1 MGVDP
6 ESRFEEIYGSSYG
19 PLLGYALRRCSDPDD
34 AADVVAETFMV
45 AWRRMEE
52 VPEGDEARLWLFGVA
67 RNVLANQR
75 RGERRHEQ
83 RTAALRAQLAASPLV
98 AEPPREDL
106 SQLGRVFRALSEDD
120 RELLALVA
128 WERLDPGQIAKVLG
142 ISRNAVR
149 VRLYRA
155 RKRFARGLA
164 QAGIE
169 YSRAVAMEGSSL

>member
-45 AWRRMEE
+45 AWRRIEE
-52 VPEGDEARLWLFGVA
+52 VPKGDEARLWLFGVA

-83 RTAALRAQLAASPLV
+83 RTAALRAQLAATPLV
-98 AEPPREDL
+98 AEPPGEDL

-120 RELLALVA
+120 KELLALVA
-128 WERLDPGQIAKVLG
+128 WERLDPGQIARVLG
-142 ISRNAVR
+142 ISRNATR

-164 QAGIE
+164 EAGIDC
-169 YSRAVAMEGSSL
+169 SRAVAMEGSNL

>member
-6 ESRFEEIYGSSYG
+6 ESRFEAIYEAAY
-19 PLLGYALRRCSDPDD
+19 PQLLGYALRRCPDPDD

-45 AWRRMEE
+45 AWRRMEQ

-83 RTAALRAQLAASPLV
+83 RTAALREQLAASPLV
-98 AEPPREDL
+98 VELPGDDL
-106 SQLGRVFRALSEDD
+106 SQMGKVFRTLSEDD

-128 WERLDPGQIAKVLG
+128 WERLDPGQIAKILG

-149 VRLYRA
+149 VRLFRA

-164 QAGIE
+164 EAGVE
-169 YSRAVAMEGSSL
+169 YSNAVAIEGSSL

>member
-1 MGVDP
+1 MGDDP
-6 ESRFEEIYGSSYG
+6 EGRFEEIYASSYR
-19 PLLGYALRRCSDPDD
+19 PLLGYALRRCPDPDD
-34 AADVVAETFMV
+34 AADVVAETFLV
-45 AWRRMEE
+45 AWRRVTE

-67 RNVLANQR
+67 RKVLANQR

-83 RTAALRAQLAASPLV
+83 RTAALREQLAASPLV
-98 AEPPREDL
+98 ARPPGDDL
-106 SQLGRVFRALSEDD
+106 SQMGRVFRALPEDD

-155 RKRFARGLA
+155 RRRFARGLA
-164 QAGIE
+164 EAGVDHS
-169 YSRAVAMEGSSL
+169 YAVAMEGSGL